1 MADGSVAGAGT
12 RRSLRFDEVPEVT
25 TGTGSPAPV
34 PLVTFN
40 NGVRIPQLGLGV
52 WQASDEDT
60 ERAVRFAIDEAGYR
74 HIDTARIYGN
84 EAAVGKGLRESS
96 VPRDEIF
103 VTTKLWNADQGYD
116 STLAAFDASLERLG
130 LDYIDLYLIH
140 WPLGNTERFLETWR
154 AFEVIAKS
162 GRARAIGVA
171 NNKPH
176 HLQTLLDHG
185 TIAPAI
191 NQIEL
196 HPHLPQY
203 LTRAFDDDHGI
214 VTQSWSPLGGSDRAG
229 WGPASKPNTLLHDS
243 LLTEIGEA
251 HGKTAAQVMIRW
263 HLQNGLVVIPKSV
276 HEERIRQNIDV
287 FDFELTGEEFERIA
301 SLDTGQRVGKDP
313 DEFV

>member
-1 MADGSVAGAGT
+1 MADGALARAGT

-40 NGVRIPQLGLGV
+40 NGVRIP
-52 WQASDEDT
+52 
-60 ERAVRFAIDEAGYR
+60 
-74 HIDTARIYGN
+74 
-84 EAAVGKGLRESS
+84 
-96 VPRDEIF
+96 P
-103 VTTKLWNADQGYD
+103 DQGYD

-229 WGPASKPNTLLHDS
+229 WGPASKPNTLLHDP

-301 SLDTGQRVGKDP
+301 SLDTGQRWPVGRLCHAVSRGTAPRRDRSSSVGAQNAG
-313 DEFV
+313 FGGC